1 LILSTIK
8 TKFLETVKEYRLLNP
23 GETVLVAVSGGADSI
38 ALLYLMDYYREKFGC
53 TLHVA
58 HLNHMI
64 RKKDADLDVRFVQS
78 LARDLKIPITVEAID
93 VQVLAKETKVGVEAA
108 AREARYSF
116 FDRVAEKIG
125 ADKIAVGH
133 TADDNVETFLM
144 RLVRGA
150 GLKGLCGIPPR
161 RGRVVRPLIKIWRKE
176 IENYVGVLK
185 LVPRRDYTNYESK
198 YMRNRVRM
206 KLIPQLKLY
215 NLNIKEIVL
224 QTILLLT
231 EDSEYLEAKAKEAL
245 ERISKISGENE
256 IRIDIS
262 ELHELEDPI
271 QGHFIRKA
279 IEKVKGDLSNLTY
292 AHVCDVLDKLE
303 ASEKWEIHLPGGVY
317 AVGNRGELV
326 ICREKPGATAGKKYS
341 YALSVPGEVRIEE
354 IGKKLRAD
362 FSEER
367 ADEKNPDV
375 AFVDY
380 SALGKKLTVR
390 NKEEGDR
397 LQPLGMKG
405 SKKLQ
410 DLFVDAKIPAEER
423 DSIPVVE
430 SGGKIIWVGGL
441 RIDDRAKVSDAT
453 KKIVKLELL

>member
-1 LILSTIK
+1 
-8 TKFLETVKEYRLLNP
+8 
-23 GETVLVAVSGGADSI
+23 
-38 ALLYLMDYYREKFGC
+38 
-53 TLHVA
+53 
-58 HLNHMI
+58 
-64 RKKDADLDVRFVQS
+64 
-78 LARDLKIPITVEAID
+78 
-93 VQVLAKETKVGVEAA
+93 
-108 AREARYSF
+108 
-116 FDRVAEKIG
+116 
-125 ADKIAVGH
+125 
-133 TADDNVETFLM
+133 
-144 RLVRGA
+144 VRGA

-161 RGRVVRPLIKIWRKE
+161 RGKIVRPLIKIWRKE
-176 IENYVGVLK
+176 IENYVGALK

-231 EDSEYLEAKAKEAL
+231 EDSEYLEGKAEEAL
-245 ERISKISGENE
+245 ERVSEASGENE
-256 IRIDIS
+256 IRIEIDK
-262 ELHELEDPI
+262 LHALEDPI
-271 QGHFIRKA
+271 QGHLLRKA
-279 IEKVKGDLSNLTY
+279 IEKVKGNLSDLTY

-303 ASEKWEIHLPGGVY
+303 MREKWEIHLPGGIYV
-317 AVGNRGELV
+317 VGSRGELV
-326 ICREKPGATAGKKYS
+326 ICREKPGTAAQKRFAYS
-341 YALSVPGEVRIEE
+341 LSVPGEVRIEE

-362 FSEER
+362 FSEEKI
-367 ADEKNPDV
+367 DEENPNV

-410 DLFVDAKIPAEER
+410 DLFVDAKVPAEER

-430 SGGKIIWVGGL
+430 SGGKIVWVGGL
-441 RIDDRAKVSDAT
+441 RIDDRAKVSTAT
-453 KKIVKLELL
+453 KKVVKLELL

>member
-1 LILSTIK
+1 MIKNKCLETIK
-8 TKFLETVKEYRLLNP
+8 EYKLLNP
-23 GETVLVAVSGGADSI
+23 GETVLVAVSGGVDSI
-38 ALLYLMDYYREKFGC
+38 ALLYLMDHYREKFGC
-53 TLHVA
+53 TLHIA

-64 RKKDADLDVRFVQS
+64 RKKDADLDVRFVQG
-78 LARDLKIPITVEAID
+78 LARDLKVPITVESID
-93 VQVLAKETKVGVEAA
+93 VQALAKERKIGIEAA
-108 AREARYSF
+108 ARQVRYSF
-116 FDRVAEKIG
+116 FEKVAEKIG

-150 GLKGLCGIPPR
+150 GLKGLCGIPPK
-161 RGRVVRPLIKIWRKE
+161 RGKIIRPLIKIWRKE
-176 IENYVGVLK
+176 IEIYVGALK

-231 EDSEYLEAKAKEAL
+231 EDSEYLEAKAEEAL
-245 ERISKISGENE
+245 ERISETGGENE
-256 IRIDIS
+256 IRVKIDK
-262 ELHELEDPI
+262 LRDLEDPI
-271 QGHFIRKA
+271 QGHLLRQA
-279 IEKVKGDLSNLTY
+279 IEKVKGNITDLTY
-292 AHVCDVLDKLE
+292 THVCDILDKLE
-303 ASEKWEIHLPGGVY
+303 ASEKWEIHLPGGIY
-317 AVGNRGELV
+317 AVGNRGELL
-326 ICREKPGATAGKKYS
+326 ICREKPGVAARKIFSYS
-341 YALSVPGEVRIEE
+341 LSVPGEIKIEE
-354 IGKKLRAD
+354 IGKKLRAE
-362 FSEER
+362 FSDERDNEE
-367 ADEKNPDV
+367 DPNV

-405 SKKLQ
+405 NKKLQ
-410 DLFVDAKIPAEER
+410 DLFVDAKIPAEAR

-430 SGGKIIWVGGL
+430 SGGKIVWVGGL
-441 RIDDRAKVSDAT
+441 RLDDRAKVSNAT